1 MNLKAILFTAI
12 VVIAATLVS
21 YEASATIKLI
31 PCNGCTYDDMKR
43 TAELSQKRVGSSN
56 KAVVNFRNA
65 TAHKFRTSLEIDGD
79 GEPVTNSTPVSFSTN
94 EQRDIDLYFRF
105 RDALGAYIAN
115 FSYQLYDSSLD
126 SKTHIISPTHPQYSL
141 NTFDNKSGYVSK
153 GVILVK
159 GSPYEFLSAS
169 YQRNDVYDWFI
180 GGAKKDVLAILD
192 SSLQAVEIP
201 TGKDLDLYLDVV
213 FYTSSEDLDNGK
225 QNGKVKVALDT
236 INEVFVI
243 MSAKDADKNSIPIVK
258 DELKGKYRFKHNE
271 NSEVFLRYINLMF
284 DSAPGSTP
292 ACVVTSGS
300 EVGDNFIYTYRCG

>member
-21 YEASATIKLI
+21 YEASATTKLA
-31 PCNGCTYDDMKR
+31 PCNGCTYDGMKR

-56 KAVVNFRNA
+56 IAVVNFRNA

-79 GEPVTNSTPVSFSTN
+79 GEPVINTTPVSFSTN

-115 FSYQLYDSSLD
+115 FSNKLYDSSLD

-141 NTFDNKSGYVSK
+141 NTFDNKSSYVSK

-192 SSLQAVEIP
+192 SSLQAVELP
-201 TGKDLDLYLDVV
+201 NGKDLDLDLDAI
-213 FYTSSEDLDNGK
+213 FYTSPEALKNGN
-225 QNGKVKVALDT
+225 QNGRIKITLDF
-236 INEVFVI
+236 INEAFVI
-243 MSAKDADKNSIPIVK
+243 INARDTNNNSIP
-258 DELKGKYRFKHNE
+258 LKNDK
-271 NSEVFLRYINLMF
+271 LM
-284 DSAPGSTP
+284 G
-292 ACVVTSGS
+292 
-300 EVGDNFIYTYRCG
+300 E